1 MIPNVKPTIPEADI
15 PLILRDIKEILLSRQ
30 LVLGRNLR
38 EFESAFKDYVGTAHA
53 LGTSSCS
60 QTLQMLFQYFGV
72 EDREVILPT
81 LNFISA
87 ANAVLWAGGTPV
99 FCDNGKGSL
108 LPTLETIEAS
118 RTGHTAGL
126 VLVHITG
133 HINPELAAIK
143 EYCKRE
149 GLFLLEDC
157 SHAHGSRIDGVK
169 AGALCDAAV
178 FSMFATK
185 VITTGTGG
193 MLTTN
198 DSRIAEY
205 VLSARHQGQ
214 GRDLTDCSTIG
225 GGWHMTEMAA
235 VLGRYQLGHL
245 EEWVT
250 RRGELAQ
257 VYDRAFA
264 RHPKLQLLKPVGR
277 SAYYK
282 YQVLLSPEVDRQWL
296 VARLGELNVQCG
308 AVYHPPIHL
317 QPVYQRKFNF
327 RAGTYPNAEDV
338 ARRVVALPMFVEM
351 TAAEQQTVI
360 DAVLG
365 VLR

>member
-1 MIPNVKPTIPEADI
+1 MILNVKPTIPEADV
-15 PLILRDIKEILLSRQ
+15 PLILRDLKEILLSRQ

-38 EFESAFKDYVGTAHA
+38 EFESAFKDYVGTAYA

-60 QTLQMLFQYFGV
+60 QTLQMLFQSFGV
-72 EDREVILPT
+72 ENREVILPT

-99 FCDNGKGSL
+99 FCDTGRDSL
-108 LPTLETIEAS
+108 LPTLETIQES
-118 RTGHTAGL
+118 RTGRTAGL

-143 EYCKRE
+143 QYCRDE
-149 GLFLLEDC
+149 GLFLIEDC
-157 SHAHGSRIDGVK
+157 SHAHGSHLDGVK
-169 AGALCDAAV
+169 AGNLCDAAV

-185 VITTGTGG
+185 VMTTGTGG

-198 DSRIAEY
+198 DAAIAEY
-205 VLSARHQGQ
+205 VLSSRHQGQ
-214 GRDLTDCSTIG
+214 GRDLSDCSTIG

-235 VLGRYQLGHL
+235 VLGKYQLRHL

-250 RRGELAQ
+250 RRGELARA
-257 VYDRAFA
+257 YDRALA
-264 RHPKLQLLKPVGR
+264 GHPKFQLLQPVGR

-282 YQVLLSPEVDRQWL
+282 YQLLLSPSVDRKWL
-296 VARLGELNVQCG
+296 VERLGELKVQCG
-308 AVYHPPIHL
+308 AVYSPPIHL
-317 QPVYQRKFNF
+317 QPVYQRRFGF
-327 RAGTYPNAEDV
+327 RAGMYPNAEDV

-351 TAAEQQTVI
+351 TASEQQAVI
-360 DAVLG
+360 DAVLE